1 MANNRIARTN
11 DDIQRVL
18 SELLR
23 SVKDPRVQQGML
35 SVTRVETTGDLR
47 YAKVWISVY
56 GLQDEKEF
64 RRGLK
69 SASGWLRRE
78 LAEWEKLGKPLMIT
92 EYGADTVAGLH
103 DTTPVMFT
111 EEYQLEYYRMNN
123 QILDEFPFVV
133 GEHAWNFAD
142 FATGQGVNRVQG
154 NKKGLFTRDRRPK
167 LAAHYFKERWHAVPD
182 YDYKKTNKKEN
193 NVK

>member
-56 GLQDEKEF
+56 GLQNEKEF

-78 LAEWEKLGKPLMIT
+78 LAKSLSLRYTPELVFELDHSI
-92 EYGADTVAGLH
+92 EYGAHISSLLNELDIRPDEEAG
-103 DTTPVMFT
+103 
-111 EEYQLEYYRMNN
+111 
-123 QILDEFPFVV
+123 DE
-133 GEHAWNFAD
+133 A
-142 FATGQGVNRVQG
+142 
-154 NKKGLFTRDRRPK
+154 K
-167 LAAHYFKERWHAVPD
+167 
-182 YDYKKTNKKEN
+182 
-193 NVK
+193 

>member
-78 LAEWEKLGKPLMIT
+78 LAKSLSLRYTPELVFELDHSI
-92 EYGADTVAGLH
+92 EYGAHISSLLNDDRTGMRKVAGV
-103 DTTPVMFT
+103 PR
-111 EEYQLEYYRMNN
+111 QL
-123 QILDEFPFVV
+123 
-133 GEHAWNFAD
+133 FAGD
-142 FATGQGVNRVQG
+142 
-154 NKKGLFTRDRRPK
+154 P
-167 LAAHYFKERWHAVPD
+167 
-182 YDYKKTNKKEN
+182 
-193 NVK
+193 